1 MGITEPVV
9 SPHVEAK
16 RQRRRRE
23 ILDAAI
29 HAFREKGYHATT
41 LEDIADRLGVRNTA
55 LYHYFPDKEAILY
68 ECHREAL
75 VEVMGLLDDAREH
88 SDSPTEQLQHLI
100 REHVRVMTETLAG
113 SSLAFEVHSLEPEHE
128 AEVIRERDRYE
139 RGLRQVIEAGIA
151 AGEFRPVDP
160 KVTVFAIL
168 GAINW
173 IARWFNPG
181 GAIRTPALGDAFA
194 HHLVGGITC
203 P

>member
-1 MGITEPVV
+1 MGTSESTV

-29 HAFREKGYHATT
+29 QAFREKGYHATT

-75 VEVMGLLDDAREH
+75 VEVMGLLDRARQHDA
-88 SDSPTEQLQHLI
+88 SPTAQLQFLI
-100 REHVRVMTETLAG
+100 REHVRVMTDTLSG

-128 AEVIRERDRYE
+128 AEVIEQRDKYE
-139 RGLRQVIEAGIA
+139 RGLRRIIEAGIE

-160 KVTVFAIL
+160 KMTVFAVL

-173 IARWFNPG
+173 IARWFNPD
-181 GAIRTPALGDAFA
+181 GAARSPALGTAFA
-194 HHLVGGITC
+194 NHLVGGITC
-203 P
+203 Q

>member
-1 MGITEPVV
+1 MSESEV

-16 RQRRRRE
+16 RHRRRRE
-23 ILDAAI
+23 ILDTAI
-29 HAFREKGYHATT
+29 QAFRENGYHATT

-75 VEVMGLLDDAREH
+75 VEVMGLLDEAREH
-88 SDSPTEQLQHLI
+88 SSSPSAQLRYLI
-100 REHVRVMTETLAG
+100 RHHVRVMTETLSG
-113 SSLAFEVHSLEPEHE
+113 SSLAFEVHSLAPEHE
-128 AEVIRERDRYE
+128 AEVIGKRDRYE
-139 RGLRQVIEAGIA
+139 RGLRKVIEAGIEA
-151 AGEFRPVDP
+151 CEFRPVDP

-194 HHLVGGITC
+194 NHLVGGITC

>member
-1 MGITEPVV
+1 MGISESVV

-29 HAFREKGYHATT
+29 QAFREKGYHATT

-75 VEVMGLLDDAREH
+75 VEVMGLLDEAREH
-88 SDSPTEQLQHLI
+88 SPSPSEQLRYLI
-100 REHVRVMTETLAG
+100 RRHVRVMTETLSG
-113 SSLAFEVHSLEPEHE
+113 SSLAFEVHSLAPEHE
-128 AEVIRERDRYE
+128 AEVIGKRDRYE
-139 RGLRQVIEAGIA
+139 RGLRKVIEAGIE

-194 HHLVGGITC
+194 NHLVEGITC

>member
-1 MGITEPVV
+1 VSISESPVT
-9 SPHVEAK
+9 PHVKAK

-29 HAFREKGYHATT
+29 QAFREKGYHATT

-75 VEVMGLLDDAREH
+75 VEVMGLLDEARAH
-88 SDSPTEQLQHLI
+88 AASPTEQLKYLI
-100 REHVRVMTETLAG
+100 RHHVRVMTETLAG
-113 SSLAFEVHSLEPEHE
+113 SSLAFEVHSLDAEHE
-128 AEVIRERDRYE
+128 AEVIGQRDRYE
-139 RGLRQVIEAGIA
+139 RGLRAVIRAGIK

-160 KVTVFAIL
+160 KITVFAIF

-173 IARWFNPG
+173 IARWFNPE
-181 GAIRTPALGDAFA
+181 GAIRSPALGDAFA
-194 HHLVGGITC
+194 NHLVGGITC

>member
-1 MGITEPVV
+1 MGISESAV

-29 HAFREKGYHATT
+29 QAFREKSYHATT

-68 ECHREAL
+68 ECHRESL
-75 VEVMGLLDDAREH
+75 VEVMGLLDEAREQ
-88 SDSPTEQLQHLI
+88 STSPTEQLQYLI
-100 REHVRVMTETLAG
+100 RHHVRVMTETLSG
-113 SSLAFEVHSLEPEHE
+113 SSLAFEVHSLAPEHE
-128 AEVIRERDRYE
+128 AEVIGERDRYE
-139 RGLRQVIEAGIA
+139 RGLREVIEAGIE
-151 AGEFRPVDP
+151 AGEFRSVDP

-194 HHLVGGITC
+194 NHLVGGITC